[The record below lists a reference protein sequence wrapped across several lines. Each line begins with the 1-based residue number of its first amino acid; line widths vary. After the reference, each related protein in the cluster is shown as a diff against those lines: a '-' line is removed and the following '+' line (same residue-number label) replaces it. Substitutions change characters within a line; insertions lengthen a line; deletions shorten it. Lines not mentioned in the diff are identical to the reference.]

1 MLDIASTTR
10 HLRGIAD
17 LDADDFNAL
26 LDLASVMKRHPL
38 AWRNALEGRAIACL
52 FEQPSTRTRVALE
65 VAASRLGALPVVL
78 APGELAHGD
87 SLAETASA
95 LSSYCDA
102 IALRTPHHRDLL
114 ELASHASV
122 PVLNLRTDRED
133 PFHAL
138 AGCLS
143 LRERFGDLRGLP
155 VACVG
160 GGEALAYS
168 LIEAAMLTGLEV
180 RVATLRPDP
189 ALLARAG
196 ERVRVCASVH
206 EAVEGAAAVYDGVS
220 SVAADLLP
228 VQQAVLRALVTGDL
242 EL

>member
-1 MLDIASTTR
+1 VLDIAPATR

-17 LDADDFNAL
+17 LSTDDFGAL
-26 LDLASVMKRHPL
+26 LDLAAVMKRHPL
-38 AWRNALEGRAIACL
+38 AWRNALEGRAVACL
-52 FEQPSTRTRVALE
+52 FEQPSTRSRVALE
-65 VAASRLGALPVVL
+65 VAVSRLGALPVVL
-78 APGELAHGD
+78 APRELAHGD
-87 SLAETASA
+87 SLAETADV

-102 IALRTPHHRDLL
+102 VAVRTPHHRDLL
-114 ELASHASV
+114 ELAEHASV

-133 PFHAL
+133 PFRAL
-138 AGCLS
+138 ADCLS

-155 VACVG
+155 VAFVG
-160 GGEALAYS
+160 GGEAVAYS
-168 LIEAAMLTGLEV
+168 LIEAAMLVGLEV

-196 ERVRVCASVH
+196 ETVRVCASSE
-206 EAVEGAAAVYDGVS
+206 EAIDGAAFVYDDAVS
-220 SVAADLLP
+220 HSADLLP